1 MLDTRKNTD
10 EQLAQGKIKNF
21 QRLQLRISFSF
32 AILDI
37 VFKIDTSHT
46 TVNMSPLV
54 VEHFYYIVQ
63 DDKIVGRYGT
73 SLNDAL
79 GHLRLYGKSKNGPN
93 RAIIQVLRNRAQI
106 AGTGLAPPRSSRIS
120 NEEES
125 LLLEVKEYCYWED
138 DQVLENMMKIVE
150 TEHEI
155 IMPSN
160 HQKLFCGSSS
170 STAPISTHPALTLS
184 SEDCSRETMREACY
198 AYFVRRHREYEE
210 RNTAHLVL
218 EEEEECISAMDAT
231 ARKKRKSC
239 DHTTSSIYH
248 AATIAAGITRMRKVS
263 RPSRTAAPKNSTH
276 TAH

>member
-1 MLDTRKNTD
+1 
-10 EQLAQGKIKNF
+10 
-21 QRLQLRISFSF
+21 
-32 AILDI
+32 
-37 VFKIDTSHT
+37 
-46 TVNMSPLV
+46 MSPLV

-93 RAIIQVLRNRAQI
+93 RAIIQVLRNRAQL

-160 HQKLFCGSSS
+160 HQKFFCSS
-170 STAPISTHPALTLS
+170 STPILTHPALTLS
-184 SEDCSRETMREACY
+184 SQGTSRETVRKECY
-198 AYFVRRHREYEE
+198 AYFVRHHREEYEQ
-210 RNTAHLVL
+210 RNTSHLVL

-231 ARKKRKSC
+231 TRKKRKSC
-239 DHTTSSIYH
+239 DHTTSSNH
-248 AATIAAGITRMRKVS
+248 AATIAAGSARMKAS
-263 RPSRTAAPKNSTH
+263 RPSRTAAPTSTH

>member
-1 MLDTRKNTD
+1 
-10 EQLAQGKIKNF
+10 
-21 QRLQLRISFSF
+21 
-32 AILDI
+32 
-37 VFKIDTSHT
+37 
-46 TVNMSPLV
+46 MSPLV

-79 GHLRLYGKSKNGPN
+79 GHLRLYGKSKNGGPN

-120 NEEES
+120 NDEEES

-160 HQKLFCGSSS
+160 HQKLFCSS
-170 STAPISTHPALTLS
+170 STSFSTHPALTIS
-184 SEDCSRETMREACY
+184 SEDSSQETIRKECY
-198 AYFVRRHREYEE
+198 AYFFRLHREYEE
-210 RNTAHLVL
+210 RNTSHLVL
-218 EEEEECISAMDAT
+218 DEEESISTMDAT
-231 ARKKRKSC
+231 ARKRRKKSC
-239 DHTTSSIYH
+239 DTTSSNH
-248 AATIAAGITRMRKVS
+248 DAATIAVGSTMKIS
-263 RPSRTAAPKNSTH
+263 RPITIAPTSTPH

>member
-1 MLDTRKNTD
+1 
-10 EQLAQGKIKNF
+10 
-21 QRLQLRISFSF
+21 
-32 AILDI
+32 
-37 VFKIDTSHT
+37 
-46 TVNMSPLV
+46 MSPLV

-79 GHLRLYGKSKNGPN
+79 GHLRLYGKSKNGGPN
-93 RAIIQVLRNRAQI
+93 RAIIQVLRNRAQL

-160 HQKLFCGSSS
+160 HQKLFCSS

-184 SEDCSRETMREACY
+184 SEDSSRETVRKACY
-198 AYFVRRHREYEE
+198 AYFVRRHREEYEQ
-210 RNTAHLVL
+210 RNTSHLVL
-218 EEEEECISAMDAT
+218 EEEEECILAMDAT
-231 ARKKRKSC
+231 TRKKRKSC
-239 DHTTSSIYH
+239 DHTTSSNH
-248 AATIAAGITRMRKVS
+248 AATIAAGSTRMKVS
-263 RPSRTAAPKNSTH
+263 RPSKTAAPTSTH